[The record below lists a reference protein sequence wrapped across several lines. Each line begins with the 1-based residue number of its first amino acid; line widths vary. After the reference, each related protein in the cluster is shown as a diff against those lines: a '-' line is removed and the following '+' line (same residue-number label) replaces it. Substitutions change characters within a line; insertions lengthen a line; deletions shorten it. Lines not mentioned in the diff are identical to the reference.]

1 MKRPWV
7 IGITGGIA
15 SGKSAVTN
23 ILENRGGLALR
34 ADRIGHEILESP
46 IVQTKLIRQFGQSIF
61 SQESKS
67 IDRKRIAALVFGDT
81 PQAIER
87 RKCLEAITHPPIRAK
102 IRQELDQVLFARV
115 HPWVALD
122 IPLLLE
128 SGWDKSCDA
137 IWFVDSP
144 YEDRLKRALARGWT
158 QEHFD
163 AREASQWSM
172 EKKRSKATCV
182 LSNTGNL
189 RDLELQIAGALDAI
203 GPVRLQS

>member
-23 ILENRGGLALR
+23 ILENHGAFVLR

-46 IVQTKLIRQFGQSIF
+46 SVRNLLIRQFGQSVF

-67 IDRKRIAALVFGDT
+67 IDRRRIATLVFGDT
-81 PQAIER
+81 PKAIER
-87 RKCLEAITHPPIRAK
+87 RKRLEAITHPPIRAR
-102 IRQELDQVLFARV
+102 IRQELNEVLTSGV
-115 HPWVALD
+115 YPWIALD

-137 IWFVDSP
+137 IWFVDST
-144 YEDRLKRALARGWT
+144 YEDRLNRALARGWT
-158 QEHFD
+158 QAHFD

-172 EKKRSKATCV
+172 EKKRSKATRI
-182 LSNTGNL
+182 LSNQGNL
-189 RDLELQIAGALDAI
+189 KDLEQQIARALDAI
-203 GPVRLQS
+203 EPYGLQS